1 VSGAGG
7 HDPRTPIVLLHGA
20 TASSRVWQEV
30 APALEADYRVLAP
43 NLAGHRGGPPLST
56 EPHRVVPGIV
66 EGVCREL
73 DAAGIPTAHLVGNSL
88 GGWVALALARPGRAR
103 SVVAISPAGAWR
115 SARDLTRLL
124 TLFREGGAV
133 ARTRTGRRLA
143 MNPRTR
149 RLLWRA
155 TAEHT
160 ERMTLSQV
168 HDTFEDLAGCAILT
182 DLLAGAKRA
191 GPILPFGSVA
201 CPTLIAWGSSRSTA
215 TVRALRRSDA
225 YRAAWRRAAHPSRCR
240 PCAHDRPPGS
250 GGAHRLG
257 IHRTRDDSRVAEA
270 IRSDIM
276 SHCRAAALPDDSTVA
291 PALSGSALHER
302 LIVNESVYG
311 AVGGM

>member
-7 HDPRTPIVLLHGA
+7 HAPRTPIVLLHGA

-43 NLAGHRGGPPLST
+43 NLAGHRGGPPLSI

-66 EGVCREL
+66 EAVCREL

-88 GGWVALALARPGRAR
+88 GGWVALELARLGRAR

-124 TLFREGGAV
+124 TLFRVGGAV
-133 ARTRTGRRLA
+133 AKTRTGRRLA

-149 RLLWRA
+149 RRLWRA

-191 GPILPFGSVA
+191 GPILPFGRVA
-201 CPTLIAWGSSRSTA
+201 CPTLIAWGS
-215 TVRALRRSDA
+215 
-225 YRAAWRRAAHPSRCR
+225 
-240 PCAHDRPPGS
+240 HDRLLPFARY
-250 GGAHRLG
+250 GAPML
-257 IHRTRDDSRVAEA
+257 T
-270 IRSDIM
+270 
-276 SHCRAAALPDDSTVA
+276 ALPGAELHILPGVGHVPMIDHPDLVARTV
-291 PALSGSALHER
+291 LEFTER
-302 LIVNESVYG
+302 ATTRG
-311 AVGGM
+311 